1 MSQWTHVSGII
12 RVDSIVDRGVTKEK
26 EKKLL
31 EDFLG
36 PICSYDDEESSEQC
50 HLPCGSEGSLRYEV
64 SITGHANEEPGY
76 FSASVSRGHISIWG
90 DLRDYNDFQ
99 EILNWFKSLCSSI
112 QKEIGYWVR
121 DSILTIDVE
130 FKKYLHCFY
139 DTQLD
144 RIVVLDI
151 VITEGGAVNVHGGY

>member
-12 RVDSIVDRGVTKEK
+12 RVDSFVDEEVTKEK
-26 EKKLL
+26 EEKLL
-31 EDFLG
+31 KGLLG
-36 PICSYDDEESSEQC
+36 PIRNYDEEKSSEQC
-50 HLPCGSEGSLRYEV
+50 HLPCGSEGSLKYEV
-64 SITGHANEEPGY
+64 SITGYAHREPDY

-90 DLRDYNDFQ
+90 DLRDYEDYQ
-99 EILNWFKSLCSSI
+99 EILDWFKSLCSSME
-112 QKEIGYWVR
+112 KEIGYSVR
-121 DSILTIDVE
+121 DSILTIDVD

-139 DTQLD
+139 DTQLG